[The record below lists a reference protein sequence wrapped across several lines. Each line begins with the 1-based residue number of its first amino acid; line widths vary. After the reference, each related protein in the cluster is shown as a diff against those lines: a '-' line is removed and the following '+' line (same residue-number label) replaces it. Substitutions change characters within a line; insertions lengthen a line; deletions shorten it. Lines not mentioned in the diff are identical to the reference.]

1 MPSPTAPGSTA
12 TPASPAPPPSP
23 AADGAD
29 HGALIVAIA
38 RSGDRAA
45 FATLFTHYAP
55 RLKSYLRRLGA
66 NDASAEE
73 VAQEALLMVW
83 RKAERF
89 DPTKAGAATWIFTI
103 ARNLRIDML
112 RKERRPEIDPED
124 PLLEPSSPDAADILI
139 EKDQRETRVR
149 TALRSLPADQAEVV
163 RLAFFEDLTHVEVA
177 DRLGLPLGTVKS
189 RLRLAFSK
197 VRGSVGDEVR

>member
-1 MPSPTAPGSTA
+1 MRSHPLGLGRPPPLADPWHRKGTFTDAQSDRARFDGDPGLPGPS
-12 TPASPAPPPSP
+12 PSP

-163 RLAFFEDLTHVEVA
+163 RLAF
-177 DRLGLPLGTVKS
+177 
-189 RLRLAFSK
+189 SK
-197 VRGSVGDEVR
+197 I